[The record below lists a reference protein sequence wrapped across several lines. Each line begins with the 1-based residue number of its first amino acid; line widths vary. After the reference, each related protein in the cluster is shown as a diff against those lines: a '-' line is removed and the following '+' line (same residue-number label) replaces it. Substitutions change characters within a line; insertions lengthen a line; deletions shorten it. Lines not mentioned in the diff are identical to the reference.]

1 MAPKI
6 TCNPI
11 KLANVLTYFQKSR
24 VAHNIK
30 DLEKHLPSVASI
42 NGMQVKDYLQSL
54 SDENRINVE
63 KIGSGNWYWSFI
75 SQDKNTRQKILEEV
89 QSAYDKASAVTNDLR
104 AKLAGA
110 QAQRVDEEVLL
121 DEAGESRPELV
132 ARKSEL
138 EAEIKALQRELAGYS
153 DSDPTELER
162 KKKEMAAFKHGAS
175 QCTDEIDALEGWFK
189 TGGQEEALYG
199 LRMELYGD
207 EYDAEEG
214 GLRELPA

>member
-1 MAPKI
+1 
-6 TCNPI
+6 
-11 KLANVLTYFQKSR
+11 
-24 VAHNIK
+24 
-30 DLEKHLPSVASI
+30 
-42 NGMQVKDYLQSL
+42 
-54 SDENRINVE
+54 
-63 KIGSGNWYWSFI
+63 
-75 SQDKNTRQKILEEV
+75 V
-89 QSAYDKASAVTNDLR
+89 QSAHDKASGVTNDLR

-110 QAQRVDEEVLL
+110 QALRVDEEML

-138 EAEIKALQRELAGYS
+138 EAEIRALQKHLAAYS

-162 KKKEMAAFKHGAS
+162 KKREMAAFKHDAS

>member
-24 VAHNIK
+24 VAYNIK

-54 SDENRINVE
+54 PDENRINVE

-75 SQDKNTRQKILEEV
+75 SQDKKTRQKILEEV
-89 QSAYDKASAVTNDLR
+89 QSAYDKAYAVTNDLR

-110 QAQRVDEEVLL
+110 QAQRVDEEGML

-138 EAEIKALQRELAGYS
+138 EAEIKALQRELAAYS

-162 KKKEMAAFKHGAS
+162 KKNEIVTYKHEVG
-175 QCTDEIDALEGWFK
+175 QYTDEIDALEGWFK
-189 TGGQEEALYG
+189 TGGQDEAMHG
-199 LRMELYGD
+199 LRLEVYGD

>member
-1 MAPKI
+1 M
-6 TCNPI
+6 
-11 KLANVLTYFQKSR
+11 
-24 VAHNIK
+24 
-30 DLEKHLPSVASI
+30 
-42 NGMQVKDYLQSL
+42 
-54 SDENRINVE
+54 
-63 KIGSGNWYWSFI
+63 
-75 SQDKNTRQKILEEV
+75 
-89 QSAYDKASAVTNDLR
+89 QSAYDKASAITNELR
-104 AKLAGA
+104 AKIAGA
-110 QAQRVDEEVLL
+110 QAQRVDEEEML

-138 EAEIKALQRELAGYS
+138 EAEIKALQSKLAAYS

-162 KKKEMAAFKHGAS
+162 KKQEMAAFKHDAI
-175 QCTDEIDALEGWFK
+175 QCTDEVDALEGWFK